1 LVIIQV
7 GSAEK
12 AILEVDLHQPLMK
25 NFCLFLFLLVGF
37 VRLLPAQTDVAA
49 VPASS
54 INEVVATAN
63 RFLGLLPEDL
73 RSRALYP
80 FTSEERFDWHFVPR
94 NRNGLP
100 LKSMNES
107 QRRAALAVLRMGL
120 SEQGFSKAQ
129 AIMDLENVLREIEN
143 RPPNDTRRDPENY
156 AFTIFGTPSE
166 QQPWGWR
173 IDGHHLSLHFSFISR
188 KLISFTPG
196 FMGSNPGIV
205 PSGAQKGK
213 QILKQESDIAYALLK
228 SFTPDQLKKVII
240 ATESPYEIVTGN
252 SRKASLEK
260 MEGLPVS
267 KMNAS
272 QKKRFTELLNVYI
285 GRYHKTL
292 AQYQMNKLEKEG
304 LEKLHFAWAGS
315 TDRSAGHYYRIHGP
329 VLLIEFDNTQNEAN
343 HVHTVVRDLQNDFGE
358 DFLNEHYQKT
368 SHRKPGN

>member
-1 LVIIQV
+1 
-7 GSAEK
+7 
-12 AILEVDLHQPLMK
+12 MK
-25 NFCLFLFLLVGF
+25 IFRLFLFLLLAGF
-37 VRLLPAQTDVAA
+37 VRLLPAQTDAA
-49 VPASS
+49 VVPASS
-54 INEVVATAN
+54 INEAVATAN
-63 RFLGLLPEDL
+63 RFLSLLPDDL
-73 RSRALYP
+73 RAQALYP

-100 LKSMNES
+100 IKAMNES

-120 SEQGFSKAQ
+120 SEQGFAKAQ
-129 AIMDLENVLREIEN
+129 AIIDLENVLREIEN

-213 QILKQESDIAYALLK
+213 QILKQEADIAYALLK

-240 ATESPYEIVTGN
+240 STESPYEIVTGN

-267 KMNAS
+267 EMDVS
-272 QKKRFTELLNVYI
+272 QKKKFTELLNVYI

-315 TDRSAGHYYRIHGP
+315 TDRSTGHYYRIHGP

-358 DFLNEHYQKT
+358 DFLSEHYRNT
-368 SHRKPGN
+368 SHRKTVR